1 MADAGDIL
9 GYLVKGLKIGALL
22 AVALIVTL
30 AFNFAVLAAAY
41 VYFATTRSAGE
52 AAGLLGD
59 SIHSIWMMLG
69 LTVTQEIAWVLVPI
83 GFLVLVD
90 RRLHAWLKPL
100 LPPGLRE
107 KILSPDLPPAFSWQ
121 DLGLA
126 FGPRAAKMF
135 AAGMLLNALI
145 GAGIIGTIATLGMQ
159 HVEVNG
165 LAEYG
170 LLAVAGSLA
179 LTVVLMLA
187 VGVGEET
194 LFRGYI
200 QTDLMRKYG
209 CFAAVVVTSLLF
221 AGVHIF
227 FLIAGQEV
235 SPLSIAGI
243 FFASLVMGYLY
254 VITGTIWASIG
265 FHFLQDVLAAG
276 VFLTDELP
284 YASYPVFHFSK
295 AGEVVLAGVKLG
307 SQDNLV
313 NIAFLVLAL
322 AVLFVYHNRVR
333 SRTTL
338 RLRHDE

>member
-1 MADAGDIL
+1 MVDAGDLL
-9 GYLVKGLKIGALL
+9 GYLVKGFKIGALL
-22 AVALIVTL
+22 AVAMIVTL
-30 AFNFAVLAAAY
+30 AFNFAVLAVAY
-41 VYFATTRSAGE
+41 VYFATTRSVG
-52 AAGLLGD
+52 AAADLLSD

-69 LTVTQEIAWVLVPI
+69 LTITQEIAWVLVPI

-90 RRLHAWLKPL
+90 RRLHAGLKSQ

-107 KILSPDLPPAFSWQ
+107 KVLSPDLPPAFSWQ

-126 FGPRAAKMF
+126 FGPRAVKMF

-145 GAGIIGTIATLGMQ
+145 GAGIIATIATTGMQ

-165 LAEYG
+165 LVAYG

-200 QTDLMRKYG
+200 QTDLMRKYR
-209 CFAAVVVTSLLF
+209 CFWAVVATSLLF
-221 AGVHIF
+221 AGIHVF

-243 FFASLVMGYLY
+243 FFAALVMGYLY

-276 VFLTDELP
+276 VFLTGELP
-284 YASYPVFHFSK
+284 YVSYPAFQFSK
-295 AGEVVLAGVKLG
+295 AGDVVLAGVNLG

-313 NIAFLVLAL
+313 NIAFLILAL
-322 AVLFVYHNRVR
+322 FVLYVYHKKVR
-333 SRTTL
+333 DRTTL
-338 RLRHDE
+338 P